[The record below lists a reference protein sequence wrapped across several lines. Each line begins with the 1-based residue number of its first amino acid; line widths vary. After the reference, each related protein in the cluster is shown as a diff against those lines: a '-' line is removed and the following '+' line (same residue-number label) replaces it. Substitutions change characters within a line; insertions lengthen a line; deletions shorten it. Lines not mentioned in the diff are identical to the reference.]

1 MPSTMSLWYTVGFPQ
16 MCAKMNSI
24 ELNDEDDGGPKF
36 LGQAGRNLP
45 QAGFQF
51 FYMAKLRITGL

>member
-1 MPSTMSLWYTVGFPQ
+1 MPSTMPGWYTVGFPQ

-24 ELNDEDDGGPKF
+24 ELNDDDDGRPK
-36 LGQAGRNLP
+36 LLDQAGRNLP

-51 FYMAKLRITGL
+51 VYVAKLHITGL